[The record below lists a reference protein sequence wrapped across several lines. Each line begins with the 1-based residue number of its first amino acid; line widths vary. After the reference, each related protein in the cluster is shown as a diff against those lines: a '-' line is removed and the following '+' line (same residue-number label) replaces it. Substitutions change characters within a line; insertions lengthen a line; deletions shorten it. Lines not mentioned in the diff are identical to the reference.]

1 MAQDEKMLVPMEP
14 TREMWAAGANA
25 VIGYKQRHH
34 DKVVADVWSAML
46 SAAPAQPAAVE
57 ASRKDF
63 VGEGDVVKA
72 GVIYG
77 PLSKD
82 YLIGVL
88 ADRDLE
94 IATLRARPS
103 PTPAAD
109 ADEMAKAVERLKAD
123 ADYFD
128 HPEDGAETHRRALCW
143 VARDIRTV
151 LGLAALKSTPPAD
164 DALRV
169 AVEALEDAAHEAHG
183 RGYVQG
189 FADAVWDETG
199 DYDEKALTENLDPE
213 KLRDGWYDDAR
224 HTYRDAQTEALAA
237 LKAGGVK

>member
-1 MAQDEKMLVPMEP
+1 MAQDEKMLVECEIARMREIATSWRRP
-14 TREMWAAGANA
+14 TLAQVEGPNDLKIYGGTIADDIDRWADMLAA
-25 VIGYKQRHH
+25 
-34 DKVVADVWSAML
+34 L

-57 ASRKDF
+57 GA
-63 VGEGDVVKA
+63 GEPA
-72 GVIYG
+72 TWAIFWRHGVTTH
-77 PLSKD
+77 PTREAA
-82 YLIGVL
+82 L
-88 ADRDLE
+88 A
-94 IATLRARPS
+94 AP
-103 PTPAAD
+103 
-109 ADEMAKAVERLKAD
+109 
-123 ADYFD
+123 
-128 HPEDGAETHRRALCW
+128 G
-143 VARDIRTV
+143 RTV
-151 LGLAALKSTPPAD
+151 QEPVALYAHPSPPAD

>member
-1 MAQDEKMLVPMEP
+1 MAQDEKMLVPVEP
-14 TREMWAAGANA
+14 TDTMIEAAVDAFPRSHPS
-25 VIGYKQRHH
+25 VFPIIYR
-34 DKVVADVWSAML
+34 AML

-57 ASRKDF
+57 GAEWLTDEDHAVIKRCVERQPKLYMRGQHEGYYVHSDIADLIDMIGRAQPAALDEGAAGEP
-63 VGEGDVVKA
+63 VGHIRGVDDVLVVDWAQNVMPPA
-72 GVIYG
+72 GTALY
-77 PLSKD
+77 
-82 YLIGVL
+82 
-88 ADRDLE
+88 AH
-94 IATLRARPS
+94 PS
-103 PTPAAD
+103 PTPA
-109 ADEMAKAVERLKAD
+109 
-123 ADYFD
+123 
-128 HPEDGAETHRRALCW
+128 
-143 VARDIRTV
+143 
-151 LGLAALKSTPPAD
+151 AD